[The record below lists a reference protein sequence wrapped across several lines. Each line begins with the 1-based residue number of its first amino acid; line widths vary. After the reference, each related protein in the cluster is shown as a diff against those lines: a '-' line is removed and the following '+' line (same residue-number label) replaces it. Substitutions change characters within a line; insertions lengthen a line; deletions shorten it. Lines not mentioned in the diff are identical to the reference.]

1 MEPRMFGSRVLIARE
16 ARSRSMT
23 GVAMSNPTNSSPW
36 SERDLLVLYA
46 ALSMGTSIP
55 DIAAALNRSV
65 DEVSAKAASLKS
77 QSNGADHERRPTAPK

>member
-1 MEPRMFGSRVLIARE
+1 
-16 ARSRSMT
+16 MT
-23 GVAMSNPTNSSPW
+23 GVAMSNATNSSPW

-77 QSNGADHERRPTAPK
+77 QSNGADRESRPIAPK